1 MRPWPP
7 LHDRGFVFCSAVC
20 VCIVRGAPS
29 GPRSRSSAV
38 PLCLADAREGDR
50 SQLRSWRSGFTL
62 GEGVCILQR
71 APFGCYASGRTL
83 FRGSERAFALCSV
96 PPSRTACS
104 GGPPRLDAAPPRGWL
119 FPSAFL
125 ASMVRVHGEVG
136 PRQQK
141 ANPNVDSSNVTSP
154 LGGCGVQP
162 RGSART

>member
-1 MRPWPP
+1 MTGGSCFAARFASVLCVAPPAVLALARPLSPCAS
-7 LHDRGFVFCSAVC
+7 LTLGRGTDPSFVLGAPGSRSEKASVFCNA
-20 VCIVRGAPS
+20 
-29 GPRSRSSAV
+29 
-38 PLCLADAREGDR
+38 
-50 SQLRSWRSGFTL
+50 
-62 GEGVCILQR
+62 
-71 APFGCYASGRTL
+71 
-83 FRGSERAFALCSV
+83 
-96 PPSRTACS
+96 PPSDATHPAGPCFAVQRERLRYAASPLLALRS